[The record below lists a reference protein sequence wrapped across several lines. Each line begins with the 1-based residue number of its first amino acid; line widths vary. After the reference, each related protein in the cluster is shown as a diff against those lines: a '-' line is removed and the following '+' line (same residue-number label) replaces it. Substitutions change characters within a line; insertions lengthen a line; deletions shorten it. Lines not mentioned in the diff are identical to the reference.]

1 MKKIIPLLCM
11 LLIAF
16 SACMPESSI
25 EHQSGF
31 TAHYYNFSPKT
42 SSVSVSY
49 FNSEDGKQ
57 CIKTVN
63 CILDGIG
70 GVVSKVLEVISE
82 ETGIAV
88 ECDNAYISNRIAFVS
103 LGFEFN
109 QLKGGCKAIIAASL
123 ACTLSSTAAADYLVL
138 SSGGTAVRYSDTPEL
153 FFEPIPVNG
162 NITPSVLLSDAK
174 EAAQLLK
181 GEDDFVFPVLLW
193 KWNASGAAVPVVKS
207 IPMGKTYIQSVFNA
221 VCNENRALLYDEK
234 PTLRLYYGE
243 PELIEKE
250 NMAVLRVFDKVRT
263 DITDIFLLTMRM
275 YIPDFSVKIE
285 YYRYTA
291 DAHLI
296 VSKTELCT
304 EFSDEI
310 RGFDLACYYP
320 SQYGL
325 DIEKTAIRENGNQY
339 FAAAA
344 YCAKK
349 ALKAS
354 GIEPADTLLIY
365 NAWNNGEEIC
375 ISVTEDL
382 ITYVRTMSERAEQMF
397 IFSLVNTM
405 CINFSV
411 PYIRFLCD
419 GLTAAYIGKS
429 VSTLKPLHYTEL
441 RFEK

>member
-1 MKKIIPLLCM
+1 
-11 LLIAF
+11 
-16 SACMPESSI
+16 
-25 EHQSGF
+25 
-31 TAHYYNFSPKT
+31 
-42 SSVSVSY
+42 
-49 FNSEDGKQ
+49 
-57 CIKTVN
+57 
-63 CILDGIG
+63 
-70 GVVSKVLEVISE
+70 
-82 ETGIAV
+82 
-88 ECDNAYISNRIAFVS
+88 
-103 LGFEFN
+103 
-109 QLKGGCKAIIAASL
+109 
-123 ACTLSSTAAADYLVL
+123 
-138 SSGGTAVRYSDTPEL
+138 
-153 FFEPIPVNG
+153 
-162 NITPSVLLSDAK
+162 
-174 EAAQLLK
+174 
-181 GEDDFVFPVLLW
+181 
-193 KWNASGAAVPVVKS
+193 
-207 IPMGKTYIQSVFNA
+207 
-221 VCNENRALLYDEK
+221 
-234 PTLRLYYGE
+234 
-243 PELIEKE
+243 
-250 NMAVLRVFDKVRT
+250 
-263 DITDIFLLTMRM
+263 MRM

-320 SQYGL
+320 YQYGL
-325 DIEKTAIRENGNQY
+325 NIEKTAIRENGNQY

>member
-1 MKKIIPLLCM
+1 MRKLIPLLCV
-11 LLIAF
+11 LLLAF
-16 SACMPESSI
+16 SACMPESST
-25 EHQSGF
+25 EPRSDF
-31 TAHYYNFSPKT
+31 TAHYYNFSPQT
-42 SSVSVSY
+42 SSVSVLY
-49 FNSEDGKQ
+49 FNAEDGKQ
-57 CIKTVN
+57 CLKTVS
-63 CILDGIG
+63 CILSGIEG
-70 GVVSKVLEVISE
+70 IASKVLEVISE

-109 QLKGGCKAIIAASL
+109 QLKDGGKAIIAASL
-123 ACTLSSTAAADYLVL
+123 ACTLSSTAVADYLVL
-138 SSGGTAVRYSDTPEL
+138 NSGGTAVRYSDAPEL
-153 FFEPIPVNG
+153 FFEPIPVIG
-162 NITPSVLLSDAK
+162 SITPAILLSQAK
-174 EAAQLLK
+174 EAAQFLK

-193 KWNASGAAVPVVKS
+193 KWNAAGAAVPVVKS

-221 VCNENRALLYDEK
+221 LCNENRALLYDEK

-250 NMAVLRVFDKVRT
+250 NTAVLRVFDKLREG
-263 DITDIFLLTMRM
+263 ITDIFLLTMRM
-275 YIPDFSVKIE
+275 YIPDFSVKVE
-285 YYRYTA
+285 YYGYTA

-296 VSKTELCT
+296 ISKTELCT

-325 DIEKTAIRENGNQY
+325 NIEKTAIRENGNQY

-365 NAWNNGEEIC
+365 NAWDNGEEIC

-382 ITYVRTMSERAEQMF
+382 ITYVRTMNERAEQMF

-405 CINFSV
+405 CINFSK

-419 GLTAAYIGKS
+419 GLTTAYIGKS